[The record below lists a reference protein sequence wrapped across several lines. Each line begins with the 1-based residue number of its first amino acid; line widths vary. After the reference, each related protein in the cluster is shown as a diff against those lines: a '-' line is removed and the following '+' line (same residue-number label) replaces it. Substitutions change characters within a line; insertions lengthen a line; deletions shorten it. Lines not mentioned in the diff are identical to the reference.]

1 MTLKHILLSV
11 SVLLSAVMFLVNCS
25 QEPAST
31 NTAES
36 GSSCSETTEM
46 IDPFSGES
54 QLFCVA
60 W

>member
-1 MTLKHILLSV
+1 MTFKRILLSV
-11 SVLLSAVMFLVNCS
+11 PVLLFVMLFITNCS
-25 QEPAST
+25 QEPASPS
-31 NTAES
+31 TAES
-36 GSSCSETTEM
+36 GSQCSETTEM

>member
-1 MTLKHILLSV
+1 MTFKRF
-11 SVLLSAVMFLVNCS
+11 LLSAPVLLFVMVFLANCS
-25 QEPAST
+25 QEPASPS
-31 NTAES
+31 TAES
-36 GSSCSETTEM
+36 ESQCSETTEM